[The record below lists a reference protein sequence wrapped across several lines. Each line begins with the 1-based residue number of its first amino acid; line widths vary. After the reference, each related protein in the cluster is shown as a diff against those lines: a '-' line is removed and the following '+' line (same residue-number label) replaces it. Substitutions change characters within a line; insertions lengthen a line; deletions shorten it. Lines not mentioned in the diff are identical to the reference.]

1 MKRPARDQHADP
13 SDDRRR
19 RGGVPRWATVIGLLA
34 ALALALYLV
43 TMLIG
48 GGHGP
53 SQHAPENP
61 PAEQSEL
68 DADHG
73 PPRGGHG

>member
-1 MKRPARDQHADP
+1 MEPSARDRHADP
-13 SDDRRR
+13 PHRRR
-19 RGGVPRWATVIGLLA
+19 RTGVPRWATVIGLLT

-53 SQHAPENP
+53 SRHTPDHP
-61 PAEQSEL
+61 PTEQSEF
-68 DADHG
+68 DVDHR
-73 PPRGGHG
+73 PPGGGHG